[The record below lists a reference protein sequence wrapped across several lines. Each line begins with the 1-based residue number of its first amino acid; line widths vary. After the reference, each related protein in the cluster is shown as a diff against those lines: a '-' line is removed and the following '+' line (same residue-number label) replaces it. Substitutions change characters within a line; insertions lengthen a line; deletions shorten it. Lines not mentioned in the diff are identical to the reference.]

1 MTAEQ
6 DPGSPEAMPPP
17 ERNPIALQTTRMEA
31 FSDGVF
37 AIAIT
42 LLVLEIKVPVDRGSD
57 LLHALIE
64 QWPSYLAYFISFC
77 TIGAVWMAHSAITD
91 LLDRVDALLLRIN
104 LLLLLLVGLLPI
116 PTALAAEYLK
126 STDGERVAVTIYG
139 LTLLAIRLVVLL
151 LWKYAS
157 AEGLVRTDLDDAAL
171 DEVTAKLTPSLGLY
185 VVAIAVGLAAPSIAV
200 VLYLAI
206 ALYIIIPLRSI
217 LSAFRRTAP

>member
-1 MTAEQ
+1 
-6 DPGSPEAMPPP
+6 MPSEEGAGPSGDDST
-17 ERNPIALQTTRMEA
+17 ERNAIALQTGRMEA

-57 LLHALIE
+57 LVHALAE
-64 QWPSYLAYFISFC
+64 QWPSYLAYLISFC

-91 LLDRVDALLLRIN
+91 FLDRVDPLLLRIN

-139 LTLLAIRLVVLL
+139 VALLAIRLVVLL
-151 LWKYAS
+151 LWKYS
-157 AEGLVRTDLDDAAL
+157 SSEGLIRSDMEDRLLHD
-171 DEVTAKLTPSLGLY
+171 VTVKLTPSLGLY
-185 VVAIAVGLAAPSIAV
+185 VVAIAVGLVVPNVAV

-206 ALYIIIPLRSI
+206 ALYIIIPIRQI
-217 LSAFRRTAP
+217 VGAFRHQAS

>member
-1 MTAEQ
+1 MTDEDATGTSNAE
-6 DPGSPEAMPPP
+6 PV
-17 ERNPIALQTTRMEA
+17 RNPIALQTARMEA

-42 LLVLEIKVPVDRGSD
+42 LLVLEIKVPVDRASD
-57 LLHALIE
+57 LLHALLE

-126 STDGERVAVTIYG
+126 STGGERVAVTIYG

-151 LWKYAS
+151 LWKYGS
-157 AEGLVRTDLDDAAL
+157 STHLVRADLEDSAL
-171 DEVTAKLTPSLGLY
+171 HDVTTKLTPSLGLY
-185 VVAIAVGLAAPSIAV
+185 TVAIAVGLAVPNLAV
-200 VLYLAI
+200 LLYLAI
-206 ALYIIIPLRSI
+206 ALYIIVPVRSI
-217 LSAFRRTAP
+217 VTALRQQGP